1 MTHPPTEGYPPVYEV
16 STPPLPRDTSCNHTT
31 LQIEREVEE
40 EAEGPTFKENK
51 NPISPAT
58 GNEEKKERNQEEN
71 IAADTVK
78 YSQRLLQK
86 KEALLKRIAKLQ
98 KQCEE

>member
-1 MTHPPTEGYPPVYEV
+1 MGNNNSGDGEKED
-16 STPPLPRDTSCNHTT
+16 DT
-31 LQIEREVEE
+31 
-40 EAEGPTFKENK
+40 A
-51 NPISPAT
+51 
-58 GNEEKKERNQEEN
+58 GNEEKKEQNQEEN